1 MLDFATGFLARGA
14 VMLPTILLMTVG
26 VWLAMK
32 KLGYLRLDHP
42 FNASDMR
49 TWPLSYAAIEAT
61 VFGLV
66 FAALA
71 AAFGDSEFSIAIAAG
86 TAALAAT
93 GGVPALTSF
102 LRK

>member
-1 MLDFATGFLARGA
+1 MTDFAIGFLARSA
-14 VMLPTILLMTVG
+14 VMLPIILLMSG
-26 VWLAMK
+26 GAWLAAK
-32 KLGYLRLDHP
+32 KLGYLLLDQP

-49 TWPLSYAAIEAT
+49 TWPLSYVAIEAT

-71 AAFGDSEFSIAIAAG
+71 VAFGDSEFSTAIAAG

-93 GGVPALTSF
+93 GGVPAIASL

>member
-1 MLDFATGFLARGA
+1 MFDFATGFLARSA
-14 VMLPTILLMTVG
+14 AMLPIILLMTVG

-32 KLGYLRLDHP
+32 RLGHLRLDRP
-42 FNASDMR
+42 FNAADMR

-61 VFGLV
+61 VFGVV

-71 AAFGDSEFSIAIAAG
+71 AALDDSAFSIAIAAG

-93 GGVPALTSF
+93 GGVPALISR